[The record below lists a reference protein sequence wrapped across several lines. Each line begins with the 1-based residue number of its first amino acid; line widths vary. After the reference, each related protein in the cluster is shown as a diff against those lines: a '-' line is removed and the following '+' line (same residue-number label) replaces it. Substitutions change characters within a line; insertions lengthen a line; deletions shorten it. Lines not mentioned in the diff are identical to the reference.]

1 MVIKNILGVT
11 VKTSRYS
18 SGGDWVGVRGLPSGS
33 YVAIT
38 YNQSILFVKQ

>member
-1 MVIKNILGVT
+1 MVIKNILGST

-33 YVAIT
+33 YVATT
-38 YNQSILFVKQ
+38 YGQSILFIKQ